1 MQYQDYNEHINHG
14 TPDRPLAFYHVDER
28 HPRYHMPM
36 HWHIECEI
44 IYVREGLLRLYVD
57 DMRIAAAAGDVVF
70 IGRGALHGGTPEDCV
85 YECLVFDPGALLK
98 SEPCAPFLTPLL
110 TRSLWIRRQSESGA
124 ACTALAERLFACA
137 QAPSDSG
144 MLRAVGCLYE
154 MYGLLLPLSPDM
166 HAAQSQRVNHQR
178 AEQLKP
184 ALEYIES
191 HYGQHIALD
200 TLARLAGLSPKYFCR
215 YFRDI
220 VHRSPID
227 YVNFY
232 RVECAS
238 ALLTASDMTVAE
250 VAYQCGFNDSS
261 FFIKQ
266 FRRYK
271 GATPKQYRAAG
282 GTRVNI

>member
-154 MYGLLLPLSPDM
+154 MYGLLPVFPRHRAPLAHRLREFRP
-166 HAAQSQRVNHQR
+166 RGVRQR
-178 AEQLKP
+178 A
-184 ALEYIES
+184 A
-191 HYGQHIALD
+191 D
-200 TLARLAGLSPKYFCR
+200 RLRHDGGRGGLSVRLQRFQLFHQAVPPLQGRHAQAVPRGGRDTRKYLMNTCQSCF
-215 YFRDI
+215 
-220 VHRSPID
+220 
-227 YVNFY
+227 
-232 RVECAS
+232 
-238 ALLTASDMTVAE
+238 T
-250 VAYQCGFNDSS
+250 
-261 FFIKQ
+261 
-266 FRRYK
+266 
-271 GATPKQYRAAG
+271 
-282 GTRVNI
+282 